1 MCKCTH
7 NDCVSLTN
15 HLSSFLWY
23 GNRCHMGTNHLAV
36 VAIINVKA
44 QKSKE
49 KNQVNSLFL
58 MGKYDGVCSKDRYL
72 MPILNNPRI
81 IA

>member
-1 MCKCTH
+1 
-7 NDCVSLTN
+7 
-15 HLSSFLWY
+15 
-23 GNRCHMGTNHLAV
+23 MGTNHLAV